1 MMRGRFPLAAPDT
14 NSKNRDPTMRHLLPS
29 TLRRVAVAVVAL
41 ALAVAP
47 TVPSVAAGPASVADL
62 AEKLLGSVVNIST
75 RQNVG
80 KASGPSRGPA
90 PRAPDGSPFQEFF
103 DDFFQGP
110 RSGRPGGPRRR
121 PNRRGSSLGSGFV
134 IDAEG
139 FIVTNNHVIA
149 EADEITV
156 EFTDGSKLKAEVI
169 GVDKKTD
176 IAVLKVEPTKPLRA
190 VPFGNSGTARIGDW
204 VMAIGNP
211 FGQGG
216 TVTLGI
222 ISATKRDIRSGPY
235 DNFIQTDAS
244 INRGNS
250 GGPLFNM
257 DGEVI
262 GINTA
267 IISPSGG
274 SIGIGFSIP
283 SNLATGVIRQL
294 REFGE
299 TRRGWLGVSIQPV
312 TPDIA
317 ESLGM
322 DRAEGALVAG
332 VTPGGP
338 AERSDLKTGDVI
350 VTFDGKPIRTL
361 RELPRVVAETPVGK
375 EVDVVVMRKGDRE
388 TVGVTLGRLEDGER
402 LALNDDEN
410 SLGDE
415 DGGTDAPETPSTV
428 TLLGLTLAELTE
440 EGRERFSLGS
450 DAKGVLIEEVAEGS
464 SAYEKGVRAGN
475 LVVEVAQEEVSSPE
489 DVRKRVRSLRD
500 EGRKNALLLVANAA
514 GDLQFVVLRIE

>member
-1 MMRGRFPLAAPDT
+1 MMRHDNVSARSPVRPPI
-14 NSKNRDPTMRHLLPS
+14 RPPIRHLARPL
-29 TLRRVAVAVVAL
+29 LRWR
-41 ALAVAP
+41 ALAVALLALALL
-47 TVPSVAAGPASVADL
+47 VPPGVPAVAAGPTSVADL
-62 AEKLLGSVVNIST
+62 AERLLGSVVNIST

-80 KASGPSRGPA
+80 MTRGPSRGPT
-90 PRAPDGSPFQEFF
+90 PQAPDGSPFQDFF
-103 DDFFQGP
+103 DDFFQQAP
-110 RSGRPGGPRRR
+110 RGRPGGPRRP

-139 FIVTNNHVIA
+139 IIVTNNHVIA
-149 EADEITV
+149 DADEITV
-156 EFTDGSKLKAEVI
+156 EFTDGSKLKAEVVGI
-169 GVDKKTD
+169 DKKTD
-176 IAVLKVEPTKPLRA
+176 IAVLKVKPIKPLKA
-190 VPFGNSGTARIGDW
+190 VPFGESRDARIGDW

-216 TVTLGI
+216 SVTLGI

-257 DGEVI
+257 EGEVI

-283 SNLATGVIRQL
+283 SDLAINVIEQL

-299 TRRGWLGVSIQPV
+299 TRRGWLGVSIQPI

-338 AERSDLKTGDVI
+338 AQKAQLKAGDVI
-350 VTFDGKPIRTL
+350 VEFDGKPIRTL

-375 EVDVVVMRKGDRE
+375 AVQVIVLRKGDRQ
-388 TVGVTLGRLEDGER
+388 TVGVTLGRLEDGEK
-402 LALNDDEN
+402 LALDDDRGNDRGGGRPDEPA
-410 SLGDE
+410 E
-415 DGGTDAPETPSTV
+415 PKATR
-428 TLLGLTLAELTE
+428 LLGLTLGELSDE
-440 EGRERFSLGS
+440 ARERFSLADG
-450 DAKGVLIEEVAEGS
+450 ARGVLIEEVDEAS
-464 SAYEKGVRAGN
+464 MAYEKGVRAGN
-475 LVVEVAQEEVSSPE
+475 LVVEVAQEEVNSPD
-489 DVRKRVRSLRD
+489 DVRKRVKALRD
-500 EGRKNALLLVANAA
+500 EGRKNALMLVANAD

>member
-1 MMRGRFPLAAPDT
+1 
-14 NSKNRDPTMRHLLPS
+14 MRHLLPPQPS
-29 TLRRVAVAVVAL
+29 RLAVRNVAALLL
-41 ALAVAP
+41 ALVLALPLAP
-47 TVPSVAAGPASVADL
+47 SASATGPTSVADL

-80 KASGPSRGPA
+80 GTRGPSRGPS

-103 DDFFQGP
+103 DDFFQQGP
-110 RSGRPGGPRRR
+110 RRGPGGPRRR
-121 PNRRGSSLGSGFV
+121 GPNRRGSSLGSGFV
-134 IDAEG
+134 IDADG

-156 EFTDGSKLKAEVI
+156 EFTDGSKLKAEVV

-176 IAVLKVEPTKPLRA
+176 IAVLKVEPTKPLKA

-322 DRAEGALVAG
+322 DNAQGALVAG
-332 VTPGGP
+332 LTPGGP
-338 AERSDLKTGDVI
+338 AERSKLKTGDVI

-375 EVDVVVMRKGDRE
+375 EVDVVVLRKGNRE

-402 LALNDDEN
+402 LALNDDDDA
-410 SLGDE
+410 LGGNGDD
-415 DGGTDAPETPSTV
+415 DGSDAPAAPTSTR
-428 TLLGLTLAELTE
+428 LLGLTLNELTDE
-440 EGRERFSLGS
+440 ARERFSLGS
-450 DAKGVLIEEVAEGS
+450 DAKGVLIEEVAENS
-464 SAYEKGVRAGN
+464 AAYEKGVRAGN
-475 LVVEVAQEEVSSPE
+475 LVVEVAQEEVSTPD
-489 DVRKRVRSLRD
+489 DVRKRVKSLRD
-500 EGRKNALLLVANAA
+500 GGRKNALLLIANAS